1 MSTNHLERVEISKN
15 SSSYKYTKSTLKPPS
30 SERRRE
36 ITLTARPT
44 DSLVFRRVDAIARA
58 RRALSGSQENPDEE
72 SGDVEGDEDEG
83 EDVNARVFAVVF
95 DDERCDRF
103 QRERARGGSVR
114 KNSRAA
120 TSRRGRGDA
129 VGDGARAVA
138 IHPSIAPSSHPN
150 IHRGAAGE
158 TAGMGVVSRH
168 RSTRAQAVNG
178 MRDNGLPRSDSA
190 MTLRNA
196 QKGSETSARATR
208 GKSPSRAAGDRG
220 DPCVTDANRVAA
232 TPATRG
238 DGTET
243 PLGGE
248 DEDEDMLGEE
258 TPSARELVPDRRWYT
273 LVKIHDD
280 GCTVAVS
287 DAELAMLE
295 ASILKENVGGGAN
308 AWTRPS
314 SMRPCSSEEDGS
326 GGRWAP
332 DDAEE
337 YEECGAS
344 GRGGDSMSAWEDS
357 EVSRLPSAAPGVA
370 GHTKPGGPCDHCG
383 ALDSPQWR
391 RGPASKPMLCNACG
405 TRYRRTNNLG
415 PSPSSRMATPEK
427 RKATAVQQND
437 TPRGKKNARCGAIGE
452 KFSRANAMVY

>member
-1 MSTNHLERVEISKN
+1 VCDG
-15 SSSYKYTKSTLKPPS
+15 
-30 SERRRE
+30 RE
-36 ITLTARPT
+36 P
-44 DSLVFRRVDAIARA
+44 
-58 RRALSGSQENPDEE
+58 
-72 SGDVEGDEDEG
+72 
-83 EDVNARVFAVVF
+83 
-95 DDERCDRF
+95 
-103 QRERARGGSVR
+103 
-114 KNSRAA
+114 
-120 TSRRGRGDA
+120 GRGDA
-129 VGDGARAVA
+129 GDARG
-138 IHPSIAPSSHPN
+138 
-150 IHRGAAGE
+150 RDGDAA
-158 TAGMGVVSRH
+158 
-168 RSTRAQAVNG
+168 
-178 MRDNGLPRSDSA
+178 
-190 MTLRNA
+190 
-196 QKGSETSARATR
+196 
-208 GKSPSRAAGDRG
+208 
-220 DPCVTDANRVAA
+220 
-232 TPATRG
+232 
-238 DGTET
+238 
-243 PLGGE
+243 GGE

>member
-1 MSTNHLERVEISKN
+1 M
-15 SSSYKYTKSTLKPPS
+15 
-30 SERRRE
+30 
-36 ITLTARPT
+36 
-44 DSLVFRRVDAIARA
+44 
-58 RRALSGSQENPDEE
+58 
-72 SGDVEGDEDEG
+72 
-83 EDVNARVFAVVF
+83 
-95 DDERCDRF
+95 
-103 QRERARGGSVR
+103 R

-138 IHPSIAPSSHPN
+138 IHPSIVPSSHRA

>member
-1 MSTNHLERVEISKN
+1 MIDDSAV
-15 SSSYKYTKSTLKPPS
+15 
-30 SERRRE
+30 
-36 ITLTARPT
+36 AR
-44 DSLVFRRVDAIARA
+44 SRGRSIARA
-58 RRALSGSQENPDEE
+58 TGRPRARGLSEPAGGRAGDDDARGARASASAE
-72 SGDVEGDEDEG
+72 S
-83 EDVNARVFAVVF
+83 
-95 DDERCDRF
+95 
-103 QRERARGGSVR
+103 ERARGGSVR

-138 IHPSIAPSSHPN
+138 IHPSIVPSSHRA

-208 GKSPSRAAGDRG
+208 GTSPSRAAGDRG

>member
-1 MSTNHLERVEISKN
+1 MVS
-15 SSSYKYTKSTLKPPS
+15 
-30 SERRRE
+30 
-36 ITLTARPT
+36 
-44 DSLVFRRVDAIARA
+44 RA
-58 RRALSGSQENPDEE
+58 R
-72 SGDVEGDEDEG
+72 
-83 EDVNARVFAVVF
+83 
-95 DDERCDRF
+95 
-103 QRERARGGSVR
+103 
-114 KNSRAA
+114 
-120 TSRRGRGDA
+120 T
-129 VGDGARAVA
+129 
-138 IHPSIAPSSHPN
+138 
-150 IHRGAAGE
+150 
-158 TAGMGVVSRH
+158 
-168 RSTRAQAVNG
+168 TRTQAVMTNV
-178 MRDNGLPRSDSA
+178 MNNNGLPRSDSA

-208 GKSPSRAAGDRG
+208 GKSPSRLAAGDQG
-220 DPCVTDANRVAA
+220 GPCGAKASEVAVAA
-232 TPATRG
+232 TGAATRG
-238 DGTET
+238 DGTEML
-243 PLGGE
+243 LGGK
-248 DEDEDMLGEE
+248 DEDEDVLGEE

-295 ASILKENVGGGAN
+295 ASILKESVGGGAN
-308 AWTRPS
+308 AWTRPA

-326 GGRWAP
+326 GARWAP

-427 RKATAVQQND
+427 RKMAAVQQND

>member
-1 MSTNHLERVEISKN
+1 
-15 SSSYKYTKSTLKPPS
+15 
-30 SERRRE
+30 
-36 ITLTARPT
+36 
-44 DSLVFRRVDAIARA
+44 
-58 RRALSGSQENPDEE
+58 
-72 SGDVEGDEDEG
+72 
-83 EDVNARVFAVVF
+83 
-95 DDERCDRF
+95 
-103 QRERARGGSVR
+103 
-114 KNSRAA
+114 
-120 TSRRGRGDA
+120 
-129 VGDGARAVA
+129 
-138 IHPSIAPSSHPN
+138 
-150 IHRGAAGE
+150 
-158 TAGMGVVSRH
+158 
-168 RSTRAQAVNG
+168 
-178 MRDNGLPRSDSA
+178 

-220 DPCVTDANRVAA
+220 DPCVTDGE
-232 TPATRG
+232 PGRG
-238 DGTET
+238 DARRRAGTGRRRRW
-243 PLGGE
+243 GGRTKTRTCS
-248 DEDEDMLGEE
+248 GEE

-295 ASILKENVGGGAN
+295 ASILKESVGGGAN

-427 RKATAVQQND
+427 RKMRLRCNKT
-437 TPRGKKNARCGAIGE
+437 TPRVGKRTRAAVPSVKNFPEQMRWFT
-452 KFSRANAMVY
+452 K